1 MILFKTVKD
10 LTSYLVDQNQ
20 NNKSVGFVPTMGALH
35 NGHIK
40 LIKKCKENTDIVVVS
55 IFVNPTQF
63 NNKED
68 LIKYPKPIDKDIQL
82 VHNLCDVLFLPS
94 YEEIY
99 PANWDIRKK
108 YDLGTIETI
117 LEGSFRPGHFQGV
130 AMVLDRLFNIVQP
143 HQVFFGQKDY
153 QQCMVV
159 HKLISL
165 INDFKT
171 IHFNIVATERAASG
185 LALSSRNIRLST
197 DGLQTASYIYQALL
211 SIKNNIQPGD
221 TCHLIDKT
229 IHQLKDKNIEVEYI
243 SIADSETLAPITSW
257 DGKQRAVTLIA
268 AYVEGVRLIDN
279 LVLN

>member
-63 NNKED
+63 NNQED
-68 LIKYPKPIDKDIQL
+68 LIKYPKPIANDIAL
-82 VHNLCDVLFLPS
+82 LNNLCDVLFLPS

-99 PANWDIRKK
+99 PKDWDINIK
-108 YDLGTIETI
+108 YDLGEIETI

-130 AMVLDRLFNIVQP
+130 AMVLDRLFSIIQP

-159 HKLISL
+159 NKLL
-165 INDFKT
+165 ALMDRFKA
-171 IHFNIVATERAASG
+171 IHFNIIATERAASG
-185 LALSSRNIRLST
+185 LALSSRNTRLSNS
-197 DGLQTASYIYQALL
+197 GLQTASYLYLALL
-211 SIKNNIQPGD
+211 SIKNQLQPGNIHYLITD
-221 TCHLIDKT
+221 AVHL
-229 IHQLKDKNIEVEYI
+229 LKDKNIDVEYL
-243 SIADSETLAPITSW
+243 SIADAETLAPIAIW
-257 DGKQRAVTLIA
+257 DGKQPVVSLIA